1 MLKYPGTS
9 AWLSFLCKLT
19 DILLIL
25 SILRALSVISTLQLR
40 LFISS
45 LRLIIWILKSPE
57 LKYSNAKLAS
67 SLDYLIDILNLT
79 YLKLDLSCSTNM
91 VFLQFFSFHL
101 MAALVFQL
109 LSPSYFLCCFY
120 TLYLIW
126 QQILSTFRIYL
137 ESDYCSAL
145 HYFFCSGLN
154 NLSSGILQ

>member
-9 AWLSFLCKLT
+9 SWLSFLCKLT
-19 DILLIL
+19 DVLLIL
-25 SILRALSVISTLQLR
+25 PILRALSVIYTLQLI

-45 LRLIIWILKSPE
+45 LRLIIWTLKSLE
-57 LKYSNAKLAS
+57 LKYSDAKLAS
-67 SLDYLIDILNLT
+67 SLDYLIDILNLM

-101 MAALVFQL
+101 MAALVLQL
-109 LSPSYFLCCFY
+109 LRPSYFPCFFY
-120 TLYLIW
+120 TLCLIW

-145 HYFFCSGLN
+145 HYFFCSSFN